1 MNVVIRAAGGSNS
14 SGIVLPAVS
23 SFPSPFV
30 VFAVRAFTKK
40 GQDINYTAHKRE
52 AGHTES
58 VSGFNSVG
66 RRRFEQIF

>member
-14 SGIVLPAVS
+14 SGIVLPTVS

-30 VFAVRAFTKK
+30 VFAVRALTKK

-66 RRRFEQIF
+66 RSRFEEIL